1 MKELSSSEI
10 NLAVRKIKSKYED
23 IIKEFKKS
31 RVLLENFE
39 DRYAKTLRSKMDLS
53 TFLLAEIEAVTELY
67 KREEIKRSIESIEV
81 VDKKDKKTVDKKS
94 FADKVYEE
102 NLKKIQNYPRISL
115 HRDASE
121 EIERLLGAV
130 RTLIN
135 DYWPAITLIFRD
147 NKYYS
152 NNDKFSAYYH
162 KLLTNYDYTGIMPIS
177 RQYIDALNRKPQDMK
192 KIDFENR
199 FILQETAFLLNDI
212 LDALNK
218 VLDSDGVYLA
228 DKKIAVKAIKCVDGS
243 NFQTIFKGLLHTD
256 CVKKVRDY
264 TEEIINDFRIKGI
277 KRNY

>member
-1 MKELSSSEI
+1 MKELNNSEI
-10 NLAVRKIKSKYED
+10 NLALRKIRSKYDD

-31 RVLLENFE
+31 RILLENFE
-39 DRYAKTLRSKMDLS
+39 DRYSKTLRSKMDLS
-53 TFLLAEIEAVTELY
+53 VFLLAEIEAVTELY
-67 KREEIKRSIESIEV
+67 KREEIKKGIENIEA
-81 VDKKDKKTVDKKS
+81 VDKKNKEPVDRKS

-102 NLKKIQNYPRISL
+102 NLKKIQKYLRISL

-121 EIERLLGAV
+121 EAERLLGAV

-147 NKYYS
+147 NKYHS
-152 NNDKFSAYYH
+152 DNDKLSSYYH

-192 KIDFENR
+192 KTDFESR

-212 LDALNK
+212 LDTLNK
-218 VLDSDGVYLA
+218 VLDSEGVPSA
-228 DKKIAVKAIKCVDGS
+228 DKKIVVEAIKVVTGS
-243 NFQTIFKGLLHTD
+243 NFPATFKGLFHTD

-264 TEEIINDFRIKGI
+264 TEGIINDFRFKGI